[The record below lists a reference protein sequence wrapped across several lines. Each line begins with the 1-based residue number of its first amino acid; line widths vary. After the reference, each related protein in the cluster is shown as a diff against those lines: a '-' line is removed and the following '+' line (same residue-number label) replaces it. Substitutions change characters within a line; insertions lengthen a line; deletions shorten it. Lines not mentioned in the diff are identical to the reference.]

1 MRLTFVRLT
10 INYCLFVNQF
20 LFKYP
25 QFLEVMM
32 NFLNRTLVGS
42 SLIASTFTPI
52 APSTLAQSFSFAD
65 LQGYWGSQYV
75 TTLAERG
82 IIGGFPDGSFQPNA
96 QITRAQFAAIA
107 VKAFNLS
114 PGNSTRNFRDVPT
127 NYWGAPAILA
137 VSNSGLVTGFPDGS
151 FRPEERITRAQALVI
166 LAKALG
172 NNTNANPNGLNAYGD
187 RQAVPEWAMD
197 SVARA
202 ANAGIIVNFPNTNQI
217 NPNNLAT
224 RGEVAGLVY
233 QTLVKLGDGNFSPI
247 NIGLNN
253 PSSPMPSPTPT
264 PLSSLVIERI
274 ETNTNPRQPL
284 REGDDLLIRVYGSPG
299 ANASFELDGLNRNR
313 SVAMDEVQAGIYE
326 TSYRIRRGDQQINAR
341 PVIFL
346 SRSGQ
351 NSVSRQFNQAI
362 AININNPNNPDF
374 PNDPNNPGIGYI
386 LRPEITNFND
396 NEVIRLPDNLIG
408 QTLPDASV
416 EVSMEARRTVMGVL
430 NFSQNVFQANVRAD
444 QNGQFIVY
452 VPQTNVESGT
462 IYRVRMTAT
471 LNNQSQ
477 SSELLLRQ
485 E

>member
-1 MRLTFVRLT
+1 M
-10 INYCLFVNQF
+10 I
-20 LFKYP
+20 
-25 QFLEVMM
+25 
-32 NFLNRTLVGS
+32 FLNRTLLS
-42 SLIASTFTPI
+42 SGLIALAFIPI
-52 APSTLAQSFSFAD
+52 IPRVLAQSSSFGD
-65 LQGYWGSQYV
+65 LQGYWGGQYV

-114 PGNSTRNFRDVPT
+114 PGNSTRNFRDVPS
-127 NYWGAPAILA
+127 NYWAAPAILA
-137 VSNSGLVTGFPDGS
+137 VSSSGLVTGFPDGS

-172 NNTNANPNGLNAYGD
+172 NNTNANPSGLNVYGD
-187 RQAVPEWAMD
+187 RQAVPEWALD

-233 QTLVKLGDGNFSPI
+233 QTLVKLGDGSFAPI

-253 PSSPMPSPTPT
+253 PSAPTPSPTPT

-274 ETNTNPRQPL
+274 ETNSNPRQPL

-299 ANASFELDGLNRNR
+299 ANASFELEGLNQNR
-313 SVAMDEVQAGIYE
+313 SVTMNEVQSGIYE
-326 TSYRIRRGDQQINAR
+326 TSYRIGRNDRQINAR
-341 PVIFL
+341 PLVFL

-362 AININNPNNPDF
+362 AINIDNPSYPY
-374 PNDPNNPGIGYI
+374 DPGNVGYV

-396 NEVIRLPDNLIG
+396 NDVIRLPDNLMG
-408 QTLPDASV
+408 QTLPDANV
-416 EVSMEARRTVMGVL
+416 EVNLETFRNVIGVL
-430 NFSQNVFQANVRAD
+430 NFSQTIFQSTVRAD
-444 QNGQFIVY
+444 QTGRFIVY
-452 VPQTNVESGT
+452 LPQFNRDSGT
-462 IYRVRMTAT
+462 VYRVRMTAT
-471 LNNQSQ
+471 QGNQSQ